1 MKDEDL
7 YQKGRKKKKEYIGK
21 STDLNAKLL
30 H

>member
-7 YQKGRKKKKEYIGK
+7 YQKRKKKKEYIGK